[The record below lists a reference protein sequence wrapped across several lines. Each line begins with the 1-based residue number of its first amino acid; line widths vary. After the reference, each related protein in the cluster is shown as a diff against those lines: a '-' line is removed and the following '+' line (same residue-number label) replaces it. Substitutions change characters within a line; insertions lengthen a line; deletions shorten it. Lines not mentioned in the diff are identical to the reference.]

1 MQHFNEISAA
11 AHLIEQDNS
20 ASLTHGS
27 LQDFLVLL
35 CMKIPIKMCTVSV
48 HLFIFF
54 FTKELNG
61 SGCPLISLAPPVT

>member
-1 MQHFNEISAA
+1 MKFLWL
-11 AHLIEQDNS
+11 HLIEQDNS

-35 CMKIPIKMCTVSV
+35 RMKIPMKMCTVSV
-48 HLFIFF
+48 HLFIFPR
-54 FTKELNG
+54 ELNG